1 MSKIYGY
8 KEQDVKS
15 LYAFIKENEGT
26 SLTEVFKR
34 FSERS
39 GKSKGT
45 VRNLYYAMAKKS
57 REDDAFRKEFL
68 GGEVF
73 TVKKNEKFDKKEEE
87 RVMEGVKTLKE
98 KGYSVRAAV
107 SVLAGGDEKLSLRY
121 QNKYRS
127 ALKKD
132 SKIALHGAVALLKKI
147 RPDGEI
153 IYNNFSDGKLISL
166 KNEING
172 LYDRLFGRIKRENE
186 YLKARVIALEEELL
200 NISGLHHDGAYGYLK
215 TDGKG
220 ERIN

>member
-73 TVKKNEKFDKKEEE
+73 TVKKNEKFDKKE
-87 RVMEGVKTLKE
+87 
-98 KGYSVRAAV
+98 
-107 SVLAGGDEKLSLRY
+107 DKLC
-121 QNKYRS
+121 
-127 ALKKD
+127 D
-132 SKIALHGAVALLKKI
+132 
-147 RPDGEI
+147 
-153 IYNNFSDGKLISL
+153 
-166 KNEING
+166 
-172 LYDRLFGRIKRENE
+172 
-186 YLKARVIALEEELL
+186 
-200 NISGLHHDGAYGYLK
+200 
-215 TDGKG
+215 
-220 ERIN
+220 